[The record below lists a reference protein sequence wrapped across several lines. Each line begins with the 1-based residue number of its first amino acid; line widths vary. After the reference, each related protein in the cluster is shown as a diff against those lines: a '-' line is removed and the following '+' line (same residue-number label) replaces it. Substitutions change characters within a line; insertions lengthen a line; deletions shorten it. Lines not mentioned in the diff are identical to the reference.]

1 MYSVDIGSFQGPLEG
16 LWSRLGEWPGLEPRR
31 SGSGGSAWLGW
42 HHWHDHTI
50 HGLQPPPVISTCP
63 GPLPHSPTPI
73 FIVLTMSGVRW

>member
-1 MYSVDIGSFQGPLEG
+1 MYSVDIGSFRGPPEG

-50 HGLQPPPVISTCP
+50 HALQPPLESPPALGLCLTP
-63 GPLPHSPTPI
+63 PPLYS
-73 FIVLTMSGVRW
+73 